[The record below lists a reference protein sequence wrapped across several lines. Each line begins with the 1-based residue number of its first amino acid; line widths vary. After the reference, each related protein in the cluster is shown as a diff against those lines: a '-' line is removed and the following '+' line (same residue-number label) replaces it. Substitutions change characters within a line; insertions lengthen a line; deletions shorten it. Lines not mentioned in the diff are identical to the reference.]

1 MLNTVRSLDLK
12 LLKVFVAVVENG
24 GFSAAQASLNVGQS
38 TISGYMRDLEVRL
51 GMRLCNRGISGFALT
66 EDGRAVYDISM
77 ELFRSIGE
85 ASTKLRTQSGIFSGE
100 LRIAIADALYGNP
113 DFKLVH
119 VVKDLHAIS
128 EDITIT
134 LSAANPLQLE
144 QGILSNAYHIGIHT
158 FPSHVPGIG
167 YQKLFEEEQV
177 LCCGRGHELFGRCD
191 VTPNEIQPCGFVRR
205 SYYGGSLNTGKFKP
219 NIVTATTDNIE
230 ATTDNIEATADNIE
244 ATAILISSGLYL
256 GHLPR
261 HWVQH
266 WIAEG
271 ALWEIEHPDL
281 CYVSTFEV
289 ASKVSEQGSKLIA
302 TSLEV
307 IKKRM
312 CAIQ

>member
-1 MLNTVRSLDLK
+1 MLNIVRSLDLK

-66 EDGRAVYDISM
+66 EDGRAVYNISK
-77 ELFRSIGE
+77 ELFHSISE
-85 ASTKLRTQSGIFSGE
+85 ASTKLRSQSGVLSGE
-100 LRIAIADALYGNP
+100 LRIAIADALYGNS
-113 DFKLVH
+113 DFKLVD
-119 VVKDLHAIS
+119 VVKDLHAINK
-128 EDITIT
+128 DITIT

-144 QGILSNAYHIGIHT
+144 QGILSNAYHIGVHT
-158 FPSHVPGIG
+158 FPSHVPGIA
-167 YQKLFEEEQV
+167 YKKLFEEEQV
-177 LCCGRGHELFGRCD
+177 LCCGRGHELFGKRE
-191 VTPNEIQPCGFVRR
+191 VTLNEIQPCGFVRR
-205 SYYGGSLNTGKFKP
+205 AYYGGSLNTGKFKP
-219 NIVTATTDNIE
+219 NVVTATTDNM
-230 ATTDNIEATADNIE
+230 E
-244 ATAILISSGLYL
+244 ATAILVSSGLYL

-261 HWVQH
+261 HWAQR

-271 ALWEIEHPDL
+271 TLWEIEHPDL
-281 CYVSTFEV
+281 CYASTFEV
-289 ASKVSEQGSKLIA
+289 ASKVSEQGSKLVA

>member
-38 TISGYMRDLEVRL
+38 TISGYMGDLELRL
-51 GMRLCNRGISGFALT
+51 GMRLCNRGISGFSLT
-66 EDGRAVYDISM
+66 EDGRAVYDISK

-85 ASTKLRTQSGIFSGE
+85 ASTKLRSQSGIFSGE

-134 LSAANPLQLE
+134 LSAANPLQIE
-144 QGILSNAYHIGIHT
+144 QGILSDAYHIGIHT

-167 YQKLFEEEQV
+167 YQKLFEEEQM

-191 VTPNEIQPCGFVRR
+191 VTPNEIQSCGFVQR
-205 SYYGGSLNTGKFKP
+205 SYYGGSLNTGKLKP

-230 ATTDNIEATADNIE
+230 AT
-244 ATAILISSGLYL
+244 AILVSSGLHL

-261 HWVQH
+261 HWAQR

-271 ALWEIEHPDL
+271 TLWEIEHPDL
-281 CYVSTFEV
+281 CYASTFEV
-289 ASKVSEQGSKLIA
+289 ASKVSEQGSKLVA

-312 CAIQ
+312 CATQ